1 MSKKISLS
9 VEQAARF
16 VAGLFERAGLA
27 APAAAEMG
35 RALVEAD
42 VAGLPSH
49 GLSQVEMYV
58 RRLLL
63 GSVSPASELVMVESR
78 EATAVLDAKGMFGHL
93 AGDQAMQ
100 IAIDRSKGFGVGV
113 VAVRNSFHFGAAGR
127 YTQEASEQ
135 GCIGVAMCNTKPMMP
150 APGGIEKLVG
160 NNPISIGLPAAE
172 GPDFLLDMAL
182 SEAALG
188 KIRVAEKAGSA
199 IPPTWAIDRDG
210 MPTTDAKA
218 AIEGLLLP
226 AGGPKGFG
234 LALAVNLMCSLL
246 SQGPGGEDVAP
257 LYGDLSK
264 PFLCSL
270 LFIAIDIG
278 HFRPEAEFRSAAA
291 AELARI
297 RRSKSREGA
306 LRTPGERGW
315 AIRHAGRGRI
325 HVPAAVVETL
335 QGLASEVG
343 LTDRVLC
350 KGSSH

>member
-1 MSKKISLS
+1 MSETIFLC
-9 VEQAARF
+9 VEQAAGF

-27 APAAAEMG
+27 AAAAAEMG

-63 GSVSPASELVMVESR
+63 GSVSSVSELVIVESR
-78 EATAVLDAKGMFGHL
+78 AATAVADAHGMFGHL

-100 IAIDRSKGFGVGV
+100 LAIDRSKAFGVGV

-135 GCIGVAMCNTKPMMP
+135 GCIGIAMCNTKPMMP

-172 GPDFLLDMAL
+172 GPDFVLDMAL

-188 KIRVAEKAGSA
+188 KIRVAEREGRA
-199 IPPTWAIDRDG
+199 IPPTWAVDRDG
-210 MPTTDAKA
+210 LPTTDAKV

-226 AGGPKGFG
+226 AGGAKGFG
-234 LALAVNLMCSLL
+234 LSLAVNLMCSLL

-270 LFIAIDIG
+270 LLIAIDIG
-278 HFRPEAEFRSAAA
+278 YFRPEADFRVAAA

-297 RRSKSREGA
+297 RRSKSREGV

-315 AIRHAGRGRI
+315 AIRQAGRGQI
-325 HVPAAVVETL
+325 QVPAAVVAAL
-335 QGLASEVG
+335 QRLAGEVG
-343 LTDRVLC
+343 MTDRVLY
-350 KGSSH
+350 